1 MLYSVDG
8 LVIKLTDDSG
18 KHDFSMLTVNQ
29 PEMILFAVLRG
40 CSITTL
46 RNSVDQ
52 RKFPDNSD
60 GHS

>member
-40 CSITTL
+40 WGKAMA
-46 RNSVDQ
+46 NY
-52 RKFPDNSD
+52 P
-60 GHS
+60 